1 MAEEKKRA
9 AAGAAA
15 RKKAV
20 AKKPAKSASAVTA
33 PTAKRSPKNPSSSSK
48 KMSAEPRPDERK
60 QPIEFYAITAFLLA
74 LAFGF
79 GSISAQPV
87 SQPKASPSP
96 SATQTPEEPHYVI
109 PFGTP
114 KTLVGNLKAPWELL
128 FLPDGQALV
137 DERDTGTILQIGT
150 DLKVTKV
157 AFTRTTPPCKKFC
170 EGGTLG
176 MTYASDRDGGELS
189 LFVFLT
195 TDKDNRI
202 LKYDLDKVGE
212 SWQLSNMRVLLA
224 GIERSGK
231 STTHNGGR
239 LAIGPDGKLW
249 VSLGDAGMLAATSQ
263 NWNAMAGG
271 VLRLNLDGSVPND
284 NPKPNSYVWAKG
296 LRDTQGMAWDN
307 YGNLWTTE
315 FGQDTWDEL
324 NLMQKG
330 KNYGWPIA
338 EGRYK
343 YVRTDLAPGQASS
356 NSQGTAASPA
366 PAPEVTQLPSSQEL
380 VTDPK
385 FTAPYFT
392 WHPIDAAC
400 SGITFVSGS
409 LISACLRG
417 SKLWVIPVLGNKHL
431 GEPIPFF
438 TGEFGRIRKATVA
451 PDGSLWLITSNKDGR
466 WGWSKGGEASKD
478 DRIIRVELKKV
489 YY

>member
-1 MAEEKKRA
+1 MPEKKKPSAPRASTRA
-9 AAGAAA
+9 ATS
-15 RKKAV
+15 
-20 AKKPAKSASAVTA
+20 KPTPT
-33 PTAKRSPKNPSSSSK
+33 PTAKPKSK
-48 KMSAEPRPDERK
+48 RAPDAKTEAPENLK

-79 GSISAQPV
+79 GSIQGATV
-87 SQPKASPSP
+87 SQPTPSPTASPS
-96 SATQTPEEPHYVI
+96 QTPEQPHYVI
-109 PFGTP
+109 PTGKPETIV
-114 KTLVGNLKAPWELL
+114 TNLRAPWELL

-137 DERDTGTILQIGT
+137 DERDTGTILQIGRDYKT
-150 DLKVTKV
+150 TKV
-157 AFTRTTPPCKKFC
+157 AFTRTTPPCVKFC

-176 MTYASDRDGGELS
+176 MAYAADREDQNLS

-212 SWQLSNMRVLLA
+212 NWQLSNMRVLLA

-249 VSLGDAGMLAATSQ
+249 VSLGDAGQSASTSQ
-263 NWNAMAGG
+263 NWKAMAGS
-271 VLRLNLDGSVPND
+271 VLRLNLDGTVPND
-284 NPKPNSYVWAKG
+284 NPRRNSYVWAKG

-307 YGNLWTTE
+307 FGNMWTTE

-338 EGRYK
+338 EGRYR
-343 YVRTDLAPGQASS
+343 YVRTDLQPGQPNS
-356 NSQGTAASPA
+356 NAQGTAQSPA
-366 PAPEVTQLPSSQEL
+366 PAPQTSSMPSTQEL
-380 VTDPK
+380 FTDPK
-385 FTAPYFT
+385 YTPPVYT

-400 SGITFVSGS
+400 SGITFVQGS

-417 SKLWVIPVLGNKHL
+417 SKLWVIPVLGDKHL
-431 GEPIPFF
+431 GEPIAFF
-438 TGEFGRIRKATVA
+438 TGKFGRIRKATVA

-466 WGWSKGGEASKD
+466 WGWSKGGEANKD
-478 DRIIRVELKKV
+478 DRVIRVQLKKV